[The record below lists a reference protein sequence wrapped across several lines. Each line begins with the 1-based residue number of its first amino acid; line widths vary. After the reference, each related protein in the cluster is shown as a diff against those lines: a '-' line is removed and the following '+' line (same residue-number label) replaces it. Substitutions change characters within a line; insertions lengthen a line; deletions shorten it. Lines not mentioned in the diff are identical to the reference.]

1 MEPITLIMAALAAGA
16 SAGALDAL
24 KDDVKDAAKA
34 VYGKLHDLLRR
45 RFRGNASAELILAE
59 YQADPATYEAPL
71 AKKLAE
77 AGAADDA
84 DLVAAAKALM
94 DLVDQAGARAG
105 KYNVKIDNSEGV
117 YVGDSGIQINRFGA

>member
-1 MEPITLIMAALAAGA
+1 MIVTALAAGA
-16 SAGALDAL
+16 SAGVIEGLTDN
-24 KDDVKDAAKA
+24 VKDAAKA
-34 VYGKLHDLLRR
+34 AYVKLHDLVQR
-45 RFRGNASAELILAE
+45 RFHGNAGAELILAE
-59 YQADPATYEAPL
+59 HQADPATYEAPL
-71 AKKLAE
+71 TKKLAE

-117 YVGDSGIQINRFGA
+117 YIGDSGIQINRFGA

>member
-1 MEPITLIMAALAAGA
+1 MEAITLIVTALAAGA
-16 SAGALDAL
+16 SSGAIEGLTDN
-24 KDDVKDAAKA
+24 VKDAAKA
-34 VYGKLHDLLRR
+34 AYTKLCDLLQR

-71 AKKLAE
+71 AKKLTE
-77 AGAADDA
+77 GGAADDA

-94 DLVDQAGARAG
+94 DLLDQAGARAG

-117 YVGDSGIQINRFGA
+117 YVGDGGIQDNRFGV